1 MKTLYVARHATA
13 EPHSPTGE
21 DFDRRL
27 ALRGEAEITGVA
39 SRARDLD
46 LGLDLII
53 ASPAARTL
61 ATAGAYARAF
71 GMDEDRFQTAKTIYT
86 TDTGHLA
93 EFVQALP
100 ESADRIL
107 LVGHNPV
114 ISRLARWLADSDD
127 FPEFVPATVAVYA
140 IDAERW
146 AHVDPTLSRLIARIA
161 PER

>member
-27 ALRGEAEITGVA
+27 AVRGEIEIGGVA
-39 SRARDLD
+39 ARARDLN
-46 LGLDLII
+46 LGLDLIVS
-53 ASPAARTL
+53 SPAARTL

-71 GMDEDRFQTAKTIYT
+71 GLSEDRFQTAHTIYS
-86 TDTGHLA
+86 TDTGHLGD
-93 EFVQALP
+93 FVQALP

-114 ISRLARWLADSDD
+114 ISRLARWLAGTED
-127 FPEFVPATVAVYA
+127 FAEFVPATVAVYA
-140 IDAERW
+140 IDAELW
-146 AHVDPTLSRLIARIA
+146 AHVDPTLTRLIARIA
-161 PER
+161 P